1 MARFPRKL
9 KAKDARVPQ
18 IYAGHERPQLNP
30 VYQRLRDSVHSEDRK
45 SQGLALNALMPAPSP
60 MGCHGLL
67 QASRVDTLNLAKT
80 LRVQTFPGLFRSSA
94 RCSHEGPPR
103 GPVPWPATELIR
115 SRCTSPYVPKHAF
128 GPHAGRP
135 DLTFCLLLHKSR
147 HKYST
152 NKSTGSLGVHLS
164 GRLPHTFRSLQR
176 VSQGSLEAQASTR
189 ATFGEVSFK
198 VNLGKPQDSRDVRN
212 TGRAYCTSS
221 TQRYL
226 RQRGNQT
233 DRWRRNAKDED
244 SKASKCLRCCTLT
257 IVPERCIV
265 SAALLRIGQDL
276 AGF

>member
-1 MARFPRKL
+1 
-9 KAKDARVPQ
+9 
-18 IYAGHERPQLNP
+18 
-30 VYQRLRDSVHSEDRK
+30 
-45 SQGLALNALMPAPSP
+45 

-115 SRCTSPYVPKHAF
+115 SRCTSPNVPKHAF

-135 DLTFCLLLHKSR
+135 DLTSCLLLHKSR

-164 GRLPHTFRSLQR
+164 GRLPHAFRSLQR
-176 VSQGSLEAQASTR
+176 VSQGSREAQASTR
-189 ATFGEVSFK
+189 ATALKNLDPKLWRSFFQSQP
-198 VNLGKPQDSRDVRN
+198 GKASRLKRCPEYRPGVLYEFYAKIPKTARQPDRQME
-212 TGRAYCTSS
+212 AK
-221 TQRYL
+221 
-226 RQRGNQT
+226 RQRQ
-233 DRWRRNAKDED
+233 D
-244 SKASKCLRCCTLT
+244 SKASKCLRCCALT
-257 IVPERCIV
+257 IVSERCIV